1 METANKKFRYS
12 IRKFKVGVG
21 SVLLATCLLGAGVST
36 PIAFA
41 MADPS
46 PATEDTE
53 VKKTPFQHLKEL
65 VEELKMDLEELKEY
79 PEYDRSQYPL
89 QKELWD
95 SNLSFGKGQMDL
107 VSSLQ
112 ENASNIPK
120 IAEDLADFRNHITL
134 ERLTRQ
140 VAQYRTKYPDN
151 QEIEN
156 EYKVHLEQRY
166 DANYASQIGG
176 NLKNYTQEAEQA
188 LEKIKE
194 IAKEIESKRTLV
206 QKLKELIQKI
216 EMDLEELEKFPKYD
230 VSDYPMQSSLWSQ
243 LLGIGKSD
251 MEHALTLKDDSPKIL
266 EFSDKLADF
275 KNYITWERLTREV
288 NQYRKKHPN
297 NEEIEEEY
305 KRHLEQTEDSTYA
318 TQEGSVLKISTNNA
332 VQVLEKI
339 KEIVKKL
346 ESKEE
351 PAPAPKAEEDA
362 PKTEEKAPETKEETP
377 KTDTEAPKDEKEVP
391 GPTPIPDT
399 PKEEEGPKPMEP
411 EADKPTPPAS
421 DAEPTPTPKEEEIPA
436 PMPEAPAPK
445 DDASKAEEETPKV
458 EEETQAPKTE
468 EKAPES
474 KEDTPVPTPEAE
486 APKAEE
492 EIPTP
497 MPEAPAPKE
506 EDTPAPKVEEE
517 TQEPKTEEKA
527 PETKEETPTPAPDAA
542 PAPKA
547 EDEVPVPTPEAEAPK
562 TEEDAP
568 TPAPAPKTEEDTPTP
583 APDAAPAPK
592 AEEEVPAPMP
602 EAPAPKEE
610 EVPVPTPEAEAPKA
624 EEEIP
629 TPMPEAPAPKEEDTP
644 APKVEEE
651 TQEPKTEEKT
661 PETKEDTPVLTPDA
675 APAPTPKEEA
685 PKTEED
691 APTPAP
697 APKTEEDTP
706 TPAPETPKVEEET
719 EAPAPK
725 AEEDTPTPAPETP
738 MDQPKMEEPKTD
750 KVESDKQMPE
760 AKQPEME
767 QPKAED
773 MPKEENPK
781 AEQPK
786 AEDSAPKTAVPE
798 VAPKTA
804 EKPKLDFTTKER
816 KVEEALPIKEEIR
829 YDASLAL
836 GKSYLLQEGKA
847 GKKVSVYQDVIVDG
861 KVVATNLLSETVVE
875 GQNRILVK
883 GSLEMKKEEV
893 KTTPSVQSNPTM
905 SQKGA
910 PSANKATLP
919 ATGEQRNNLTL
930 VGLGLAGISLAVV
943 ATAINKKSKDQI

>member
-21 SVLLATCLLGAGVST
+21 SVLIATCLLGAGVST
-36 PIAFA
+36 PTTFA
-41 MADPS
+41 MTDPS

-53 VKKTPFQHLKEL
+53 VKKTPLQHLKEL
-65 VEELKMDLEELKEY
+65 VEELKTDLEKLKEY
-79 PEYDRSQYPL
+79 PEYDSTKYPV
-89 QKELWD
+89 QKMLWD
-95 SNLSFGKGQMDL
+95 DNLSFGEREMGR
-107 VSSLQ
+107 VSSLK
-112 ENASNIPK
+112 EEDSAVSEIPQR
-120 IAEDLADFRNHITL
+120 LFDFRNHIIW

-140 VAQYRTKYPDN
+140 VDQYRKKYPDN
-151 QEIEN
+151 KEIEE
-156 EYKVHLEQRY
+156 EYKQHLEQT
-166 DANYASQIGG
+166 DSKNYASQEAS
-176 NLKNYTQEAEQA
+176 NLQASVNEAEQA
-188 LEKIKE
+188 FEKIKE

-351 PAPAPKAEEDA
+351 PAPAPTPEAPAPKAEEEVPTPAPVPETPMDQPKMEEPKSEMPVPA
-362 PKTEEKAPETKEETP
+362 PKE
-377 KTDTEAPKDEKEVP
+377 DEVP
-391 GPTPIPDT
+391 APMPDT
-399 PKEEEGPKPMEP
+399 PAPK
-411 EADKPTPPAS
+411 
-421 DAEPTPTPKEEEIPA
+421 AEDEVPA

-445 DDASKAEEETPKV
+445 EDEVPVPTPEAPAPKADDEVPAPTPIPETPKAEEEASKAEEE
-458 EEETQAPKTE
+458 APKTE
-468 EKAPES
+468 EKTPETKEETPAPTP
-474 KEDTPVPTPEAE
+474 KEDEVPTPAPAPDTP
-486 APKAEE
+486 APKEE
-492 EIPTP
+492 GIPAP

-547 EDEVPVPTPEAEAPK
+547 EEEIPT
-562 TEEDAP
+562 
-568 TPAPAPKTEEDTPTP
+568 
-583 APDAAPAPK
+583 
-592 AEEEVPAPMP
+592 PMP

-610 EVPVPTPEAEAPKA
+610 DTPAPKVEEETQEPKIEEKAPETKEETPTPAPEAEAPKA

-629 TPMPEAPAPKEEDTP
+629 APMPEAPAPKEEDTP

-661 PETKEDTPVLTPDA
+661 PETKEETPVPTPDA
-675 APAPTPKEEA
+675 APAPTPKEEGI
-685 PKTEED
+685 
-691 APTPAP
+691 PAP
-697 APKTEEDTP
+697 MP
-706 TPAPETPKVEEET
+706 

-725 AEEDTPTPAPETP
+725 AEDEVPAPTPMPETP
-738 MDQPKMEEPKTD
+738 MDKPKTD

-773 MPKEENPK
+773 MPKEEMPK

-804 EKPKLDFTTKER
+804 EKPKLDFATKER

>member
-1 METANKKFRYS
+1 MVEMETANKKFRYS

-21 SVLLATCLLGAGVST
+21 SVLIATCLLGAGVST
-36 PIAFA
+36 PTAFA

-53 VKKTPFQHLKEL
+53 VKKTPLQHLKEL
-65 VEELKMDLEELKEY
+65 VEELKTDLEKLKEY
-79 PEYDRSQYPL
+79 PEYDSTKYPV
-89 QKELWD
+89 QKMLWD
-95 SNLSFGKGQMDL
+95 DNLSFGEREMGR
-107 VSSLQ
+107 VSSLK
-112 ENASNIPK
+112 EEDSAVSEIPQR
-120 IAEDLADFRNHITL
+120 LFDFRNHIIW

-140 VAQYRTKYPDN
+140 VDQYRKKYPDN
-151 QEIEN
+151 KEIEE
-156 EYKVHLEQRY
+156 EYKQHLEQT
-166 DANYASQIGG
+166 DSKNYASQEAS
-176 NLKNYTQEAEQA
+176 NLQASVNEAEQA
-188 LEKIKE
+188 FEKIKE

-547 EDEVPVPTPEAEAPK
+547 E
-562 TEEDAP
+562 
-568 TPAPAPKTEEDTPTP
+568 
-583 APDAAPAPK
+583 
-592 AEEEVPAPMP
+592 
-602 EAPAPKEE
+602 
-610 EVPVPTPEAEAPKA
+610 
-624 EEEIP
+624 EEIP
-629 TPMPEAPAPKEEDTP
+629 SPKEEDTP

-651 TQEPKTEEKT
+651 TQEPKTEEKA
-661 PETKEDTPVLTPDA
+661 PETKEEIPTPAPDA
-675 APAPTPKEEA
+675 APAPKA
-685 PKTEED
+685 ED
-691 APTPAP
+691 EVPAP
-697 APKTEEDTP
+697 MPDT
-706 TPAPETPKVEEET
+706 
-719 EAPAPK
+719 PAPK
-725 AEEDTPTPAPETP
+725 AEDEVPAPTPMPDTP
-738 MDQPKMEEPKTD
+738 MDKPKTD

-760 AKQPEME
+760 AKQPEMK

-773 MPKEENPK
+773 MPKEEMPK

>member
-194 IAKEIESKRTLV
+194 IELKRSLI
-206 QKLKELIQKI
+206 QNLKELVEELKTDLKKLNEFPEYDSAKYSFQKQLWDENLRFGKGEMGRVSTLGESKSDIQKLS
-216 EMDLEELEKFPKYD
+216 EN
-230 VSDYPMQSSLWSQ
+230 
-243 LLGIGKSD
+243 
-251 MEHALTLKDDSPKIL
+251 
-266 EFSDKLADF
+266 LANF
-275 KNYITWERLTREV
+275 RSHVMLERLTRQV
-288 NQYRKKHPN
+288 AQYRAKYPDN
-297 NEEIEEEY
+297 QEIENEY
-305 KRHLEQTEDSTYA
+305 KAHLEQRDDANYA
-318 TQEGSVLKISTNNA
+318 SQIGSNLKNYTQEAERSF
-332 VQVLEKI
+332 EKI

-346 ESKEE
+346 EPKAEE
-351 PAPAPKAEEDA
+351 PAPTPKEDAPAPIPDAEA
-362 PKTEEKAPETKEETP
+362 PKTE
-377 KTDTEAPKDEKEVP
+377 KEVP
-391 GPTPIPDT
+391 
-399 PKEEEGPKPMEP
+399 
-411 EADKPTPPAS
+411 
-421 DAEPTPTPKEEEIPA
+421 
-436 PMPEAPAPK
+436 APAPVP
-445 DDASKAEEETPKV
+445 ET
-458 EEETQAPKTE
+458 
-468 EKAPES
+468 
-474 KEDTPVPTPEAE
+474 
-486 APKAEE
+486 PKAEE
-492 EIPTP
+492 E
-497 MPEAPAPKE
+497 
-506 EDTPAPKVEEE
+506 APKVEEE

-527 PETKEETPTPAPDAA
+527 PETKEETPTPAPDAE
-542 PAPKA
+542 P
-547 EDEVPVPTPEAEAPK
+547 
-562 TEEDAP
+562 AP
-568 TPAPAPKTEEDTPTP
+568 TPKEEEIPAPTPIPDT
-583 APDAAPAPK
+583 PK
-592 AEEEVPAPMP
+592 AEEEAPTPVPDT
-602 EAPAPKEE
+602 PAPKED
-610 EVPVPTPEAEAPKA
+610 EVPAPIPDAPT
-624 EEEIP
+624 
-629 TPMPEAPAPKEEDTP
+629 
-644 APKVEEE
+644 PKVEEE
-651 TQEPKTEEKT
+651 TQEPKTEEKA
-661 PETKEDTPVLTPDA
+661 PETKEETPTPAPDA
-675 APAPTPKEEA
+675 EPAPTPKEEEI
-685 PKTEED
+685 P
-691 APTPAP
+691 APTPM
-697 APKTEEDTP
+697 
-706 TPAPETPKVEEET
+706 
-719 EAPAPK
+719 
-725 AEEDTPTPAPETP
+725 PETP
-738 MDQPKMEEPKTD
+738 MDKPKTD

-760 AKQPEME
+760 AKQPEM
-767 QPKAED
+767 
-773 MPKEENPK
+773 
-781 AEQPK
+781 EQPK

-829 YDASLAL
+829 YDASLPL

-893 KTTPSVQSNPTM
+893 KTTPSVQSNPTL
-905 SQKGA
+905 SHKGA

-919 ATGEQRNNLTL
+919 ATGEQRNNLAL